1 MSLYSG
7 NYELLITKLDQFIRK
22 YYVNKLIKGL
32 LYSTGVIVLSFL
44 VINLLEYFF
53 YLSTTLRKVLF
64 FGFLGLSGISL
75 VSWVLLPALHY
86 FRLGQII
93 SHEQAAQIIGQH
105 FANVKDKL
113 LNILQLKEQSKSA
126 SDATLIEASVNQ
138 KIEEI
143 KLVPFASAINL
154 SKNRKYAKY
163 AIGPLL
169 LLLAIL
175 IGAPNLIPNST
186 ARLINNNKE
195 YAPPAP
201 FKFTVANS
209 NMEVLQFEDF
219 NLNVKVDGSVLPA
232 EAFVTINNF
241 PYKLKK
247 NSAAEFS
254 YKFSKIQ
261 KDVTFYLE
269 ANGVKSEPYTI
280 KVIPKPVMLSF
291 YAQVQY
297 PAYTGQKS
305 EELRNSGDMVLPAG
319 TTVSWNFEAQNTDE
333 IRVKFD
339 NAAPVSA
346 VKKSEGQFTLSKR
359 LFKDATYTVYL
370 SNSRIQNADS
380 ISYNISVIPDL
391 YPVISATEKRDS
403 ADKKYLYFF
412 GDVADDYGVRRLEF
426 RYKIEPKEQTAT
438 SDLGYQVKFVDI
450 GGTDL
455 KAASFTY
462 MWDVNLLNLKPGDR
476 LTYFFEVWDND
487 GVNGSKSTK
496 SQMMTYELPTLEEM
510 DALADAKN
518 EELKDNLE
526 KVKNN
531 AKELK
536 EEFKKLQ
543 DKMLQKKELA
553 WEDKDKI
560 ENLLQKHQQM
570 QEDIKNL
577 QNDFNQNLE
586 NQKEFKEFS
595 EDLQNKQEQLQKLMD
610 ELLSDEMKQMLEKLQ
625 ELLEKLNKEETI
637 DQLKDMEMNNEQLEK
652 EMDRMLELFKQLEME
667 QKMNETID
675 KLNELSEQEQKLSE
689 ETKQQPEGAKM
700 EQQQQK
706 QEDISNKFED
716 LKKDMQELQKMSD
729 DLNNK
734 MDIQK
739 QTEQQQQEI
748 SEEMKQ
754 SMQQMQQQNSQNA
767 SKNQKNAS
775 KKMQEMAQNLQQ
787 MQMQMQQQQMEEDMQ
802 AIRQLLENLVK
813 LSMDQED
820 VMYDLQITDIN
831 TPKYVELV
839 RNQFNLKD
847 DARLIE
853 DSLMALS
860 RRVFQLQSF
869 ITKELTEINR
879 NMGDALDYLA
889 DRKPGQ
895 ASANQ
900 QFIMTSVNNLALM
913 LDDAMQQ
920 MQQQMSQQMQGNQMC
935 QKPGNN
941 PKGMKGMGQLQKQ
954 LNDRITKLQQDMKE
968 GKMPGKQMSR
978 EAAELAAKQSALRRA
993 MEAMQQQRD
1002 KDGKK
1007 VGEGLGDLPK
1017 QMEQTEN
1024 DLVNKRLTAETLKR
1038 QQEILNRMLKAA
1050 DAEREQEWDNKRL
1063 AETARE
1069 RNRQIPPEVE
1079 EYLKKRQSQVELYK
1093 TVPPSLKP
1101 YYKSLVERY
1110 FKAISF

>member
-1 MSLYSG
+1 MSGVSG
-7 NYELLITKLDQFIRK
+7 NYELLISKLDQFIRK
-22 YYVNKLIKGL
+22 YYLNKLIRGL
-32 LYSTGVIVLSFL
+32 LYSVGIIVLSFL

-53 YLSTTLRKVLF
+53 YLSTTVRKVMFYGF
-64 FGFLGLSGISL
+64 FGLSGL
-75 VSWVLLPALHY
+75 TLLGWVLIPALHY
-86 FRLGQII
+86 FKLGKLI
-93 SHEQAAQIIGQH
+93 SHHQAAQVIGEH
-105 FANVKDKL
+105 FTNVKDKL
-113 LNILQLKEQSKSA
+113 LNILQLKEQSKSV

-154 SKNRKYAKY
+154 SKNRQYAKY
-163 AIGPLL
+163 ALVPLL

-186 ARLINNNKE
+186 ARLINNNQE
-195 YAPPAP
+195 FEPPAP
-201 FKFTVANS
+201 FSFTLTNT
-209 NMEVLQFEDF
+209 NLEVVQFQDF
-219 NLNVKVDGSVLPA
+219 DLNIKVDGTVLPN
-232 EAFVTINNF
+232 EAFVNISNF

-247 NSAAEFS
+247 NSASEFS
-254 YKFSKIQ
+254 YRFSKIQ
-261 KDVTFYLE
+261 KDVTFFFE
-269 ANGVKSEPYTI
+269 ANGVKSKEYTI
-280 KVIPKPVMLSF
+280 KVIPKPAMISF
-291 YAQVQY
+291 YAEVQY

-305 EELRNSGDMVLPAG
+305 EQLRNSGDMVVPAG
-319 TTVSWNFEAQNTDE
+319 TTILWNFEAQNTDE
-333 IRVKFD
+333 IKVKFD
-339 NAAPVSA
+339 NAQATNA
-346 VKKSEGQFTLSKR
+346 TQKSEQQFTLSKR
-359 LFKDATYTVYL
+359 LFKDASYTVYL

-403 ADKKYLYFF
+403 VDKKYIYFY

-426 RYKIEPKEQTAT
+426 KYKIEPKEQTSS

-450 GGTDL
+450 GGTDK

-462 MWDVNLLNLKPGDR
+462 MWDVNLLGVKPGDR

-487 GVNGSKSTK
+487 GVNGSKSTR
-496 SQMMTYELPTLEEM
+496 SQMMSFELPTLEEM
-510 DALADAKN
+510 DALADTKN
-518 EELKDNLE
+518 DEIKNNLE
-526 KVKNN
+526 KVKTN

-536 EEFKKLQ
+536 DEFKKLQ
-543 DKMLQKKELA
+543 EKMLQKKELA

-577 QNDFNQNLE
+577 QNEFSENLKD
-586 NQKEFKEFS
+586 QKEFKEFS
-595 EDLQNKQEQLQKLMD
+595 EDMQKKQEQLQKLMD
-610 ELLSDEMKQMLEKLQ
+610 EMLSDEMKEMLEKLQ
-625 ELLEKLNKEETI
+625 ELMEKLNKEETI
-637 DQLKDMEMNNEQLEK
+637 DQLKNFEMNSDQLEK

-700 EQQQQK
+700 EEQQK
-706 QEDISNKFED
+706 KQEEIDKKFED
-716 LKKDMQELQKMSD
+716 LKKDMQDLQKMSD
-729 DLNNK
+729 ELNNK

-787 MQMQMQQQQMEEDMQ
+787 MQMQQQQQQMEEDMQ
-802 AIRQLLENLVK
+802 AIRQLLENLVQ

-820 VMYDLQITDIN
+820 VMNYLQGTDIN
-831 TPKYVELV
+831 TPTYTELV
-839 RNQFNLKD
+839 RNQFKIKD
-847 DARLIE
+847 DSKLIE

-869 ITKELTEINR
+869 ITKELTEVNR
-879 NMGDALDYLA
+879 NMDDALDYLA

-895 ASANQ
+895 AGANQ
-900 QFIMTSVNNLALM
+900 QFVMTSLNNLALM

-935 QKPGNN
+935 QKPGSN
-941 PKGMKGMGQLQKQ
+941 PKGMKGLGQLQKQ
-954 LNDRITKLQQDMKE
+954 LNDRITKMQQDIKE
-968 GKMPGKQMSR
+968 GKVPGKQMNR
-978 EAAELAAKQSALRRA
+978 EAAELAAKQAAIRKA
-993 MEAMQQQRD
+993 MEQMQQQRD

-1007 VGEGLGDLPK
+1007 PGDGIGDLPK

-1024 DLVNKRLTAETLKR
+1024 DLVNKRLTAEMLKR
-1038 QQEILNRMLKAA
+1038 QQEILNRMLRAA
-1050 DAEREQEWDNKRL
+1050 DAEQEQEWDDKRL

-1069 RNRQIPPEVE
+1069 RNRQIPPEVQ
-1079 EYLKKRQSQVELYK
+1079 EYLKKRQSEVELYK
-1093 TVPPSLKP
+1093 TVPPTLKP